1 MRVSGTPFAG
11 IEQLRA
17 LEERIAAEPDTL
29 ELRFERA
36 RCLDDLG
43 RVQEALLAYRAL
55 LDEDPKHF
63 GALTNLG
70 TLFLEQ
76 GLVEGARAS
85 FEAALGSE
93 WEDPLAHLNIA
104 LLDVHA
110 GNYESARAHYERVL
124 RLFPDDGHARMHAH
138 NGLSRLF
145 ERAGDAVRADEHLV
159 LAFEKPIMWTFPYRG
174 TGAPLRVLV
183 LTSPR
188 GGNVISNQFFDDRL
202 VERVAIVPEAF
213 GGGAAL
219 PPHHVIFNAI
229 GEPDSAQ
236 RTLERAVELV
246 AAARTPVIND
256 PRAVLQT
263 GRQRMM
269 SRIAEI
275 PSLVA
280 PRTHRFRR
288 EEITAERLAGEGFA
302 FPLLL
307 RSPGFHAGDHF
318 ELVPSLH
325 ELSPALAA
333 LPGSELY
340 AIEFHDARA
349 ADGWVRKYR
358 VAFIDGR
365 LYPIHLAIGQQWKV
379 HYFSGA
385 MTESAEH
392 RDEEQRFL
400 DDMAGVL
407 GAGDLAALAAVC
419 DVMHLDYGGVD
430 FGRDRNGRIVIFE
443 ANAAMAIYPPP
454 DDPRWDY
461 RRPAHARA
469 ISAVRAMLVERATKG
484 GYVRSA

>member
-1 MRVSGTPFAG
+1 VRVSGTPFSS
-11 IEQLRA
+11 IDQLRDIE
-17 LEERIAAEPDTL
+17 LRIEAEPDEL
-29 ELRFERA
+29 QLRFERA

-55 LDEDPKHF
+55 LDVDPKHF

-85 FEAALGSE
+85 FTAALGSE
-93 WEDPLAHLNIA
+93 WEDPLAHLNVA
-104 LLDVHA
+104 LLDAHT
-110 GNYESARAHYERVL
+110 GSFDSARAHYERVL
-124 RLFPDDGHARMHAH
+124 RLFPDDEHARLHAH

-145 ERAGDAVRADEHLV
+145 ERAGDAVRADEHLL
-159 LAFEKPIMWTFPYRG
+159 LAFEKPIVWTFPYRG
-174 TGAPLRVLV
+174 TGTPLRVLV

-188 GGNVISNQFFDDRL
+188 GGNVISNQFFDDRV
-202 VERVAIVPEAF
+202 VERIVIVPEAF
-213 GGGAAL
+213 GAGSAL

-236 RTLERAVELV
+236 RTLERAAVLV
-246 AAARTPVIND
+246 AASRAPVIND
-256 PRAVLQT
+256 PRAVLHT
-263 GRQRMM
+263 GRQQMM

-275 PSLVA
+275 GVLVA
-280 PRTHRFRR
+280 PRTRRFQR
-288 EEITAERLAGEGFA
+288 EEITAERLGGEGFA

-325 ELSPALAA
+325 ELPHALAA

-385 MTESAEH
+385 MAESAEH
-392 RDEEQRFL
+392 RAEERRFL
-400 DDMAGVL
+400 DDMEGVL
-407 GAGDLAALAAVC
+407 GPGDVAALAAVS
-419 DVMHLDYGGVD
+419 DALQLDYGGID
-430 FGRDRNGRIVIFE
+430 FGRDRSGRIIVFE

-454 DDPRWDY
+454 GDPRWDY
-461 RRPAHARA
+461 RRPAHERA
-469 ISAVRAMLVERATKG
+469 IAAVRSMLVDRAAKG
-484 GYVRSA
+484 GYIRSA